1 MEKWTGLIGLT
12 LTILSILVI
21 LSGFSLWFYKHIWKP
36 SKEFVDTMY
45 KNKAFVDKVMYNL
58 SPNGGNSLVDKI
70 NKITEKLEEVHK
82 DTRLIK
88 HKQQTNVYLDSQ
100 PLFEC
105 DEQGYCTNVNRK
117 WSEITGVSEDEALGN
132 GWINAVHPVD
142 RQRVLEEWQRAIK
155 SDVQF
160 NSTYR
165 FFNKNTSTALPVKGL
180 SRIERNH
187 LGDILFIVGTFEII
201 PDNKTKTAH
210 A

>member
-1 MEKWTGLIGLT
+1 MEQWLAPT
-12 LTILSILVI
+12 LTILSILAI
-21 LSGFSLWFYKHIWKP
+21 LAGFSVWFYKNAWKP
-36 SKEFVDTMY
+36 LSAMY
-45 KNKAFVDKVMYNL
+45 KDIYSNKAFVEKVMYNL

-70 NKITEKLEEVHK
+70 NKIADKLEEVHN

-88 HKQQTNVYLDSQ
+88 HKQQINGYLSNQ

-105 DEQGYCTNVNRK
+105 DNQGYCVCVNKK
-117 WSEITGVSEDEALGN
+117 WSEITGITEDEALGN
-132 GWINAVHPVD
+132 GWVNAIHPVD

-160 NSTYR
+160 NSTYKFYNR
-165 FFNKNTSTALPVKGL
+165 NTGVSLSVKGL

-201 PDNKTKTAH
+201 PDTKTKQAN